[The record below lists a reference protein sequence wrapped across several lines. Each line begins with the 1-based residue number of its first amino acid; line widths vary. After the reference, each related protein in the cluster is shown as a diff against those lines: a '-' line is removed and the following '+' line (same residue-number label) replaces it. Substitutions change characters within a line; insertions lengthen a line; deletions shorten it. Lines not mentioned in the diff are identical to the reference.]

1 MAVRPDIYAHRGA
14 SRQGKE
20 NTIQAFELAAE
31 MGVDGVELDIW
42 MSRDGELMVHHDPDI
57 NGLLI
62 GGVIASRLP
71 DYVPTLSTALDVCR
85 GLIVNIEIKS
95 IQDQPRVA
103 LDTAE
108 VLVHMLRSRPEPPDR
123 WLISSFD
130 HGALDRIRDEAQE
143 FQTGLLFWK
152 QPWLPVLLHAV
163 EHGHCA
169 LHPHE
174 TLVDKALRDETKKA
188 AIRLNVWTVN
198 DPLRV
203 SELVDLGVDG
213 LITDV
218 PDEVLRIVEFGS

>member
-1 MAVRPDIYAHRGA
+1 MALRPDVYAHRGA
-14 SRQGKE
+14 SRQGRE

-31 MGVDGVELDIW
+31 MGVDGVELDVW
-42 MSRDGELMVHHDPDI
+42 RSGDGQLVVHHDPD
-57 NGLLI
+57 
-62 GGVIASRLP
+62 
-71 DYVPTLSTALDVCR
+71 VPTLSTALDVCR
-85 GLIVNIEIKS
+85 GLRVNIEIKS

-108 VLVHMLRSRPEPPDR
+108 ALVHVLRSRPEPPDR
-123 WLISSFD
+123 WIISSFD

-143 FQTGLLFWK
+143 FQTGLLFWQ
-152 QPWLPVLLHAV
+152 QPWLPVLRHAV

-188 AIRLNVWTVN
+188 AVRLNVWTVN

-203 SELVDLGVDG
+203 SELVDLGVDA
-213 LITDV
+213 LITDI
-218 PDEVLRIVEFGS
+218 PDEVLRMVEFGS

>member
-31 MGVDGVELDIW
+31 MGVDGVELDVW
-42 MSRDGELMVHHDPDI
+42 RRRDGELVVHHDPNI
-57 NGLLI
+57 NGVLI
-62 GGVIASRLP
+62 GGITASRLP

-123 WLISSFD
+123 WLILS
-130 HGALDRIRDEAQE
+130 
-143 FQTGLLFWK
+143 
-152 QPWLPVLLHAV
+152 
-163 EHGHCA
+163 
-169 LHPHE
+169 
-174 TLVDKALRDETKKA
+174 
-188 AIRLNVWTVN
+188 
-198 DPLRV
+198 
-203 SELVDLGVDG
+203 
-213 LITDV
+213 LIH
-218 PDEVLRIVEFGS
+218 I

>member
-31 MGVDGVELDIW
+31 MGVDGVELDVW
-42 MSRDGELMVHHDPDI
+42 RSRDGELVVHHDPNI
-57 NGLLI
+57 NGVLI
-62 GGVIASRLP
+62 GGITASRLT

-95 IQDQPRVA
+95 SQEQPRGA
-103 LDTAE
+103 LDPAE
-108 VLVHMLRSRPEPPDR
+108 VLVHMLRARPEPPDR
-123 WLISSFD
+123 GLISSFD
-130 HGALDRIRDEAQE
+130 HGALDRIRDEAEE

-174 TLVDKALRDETKKA
+174 TLVDKALRDETNKA

-198 DPLRV
+198 VPLRV
-203 SELVDLGVDG
+203 SELMDLGVDG
-213 LITDV
+213 LITDI

>member
-1 MAVRPDIYAHRGA
+1 MLLRPDIYAHRGA
-14 SRQGKE
+14 SRQERE
-20 NTIQAFELAAE
+20 NTVQAFELAAE
-31 MGVDGVELDIW
+31 MGVDGVELDVW
-42 MSRDGELMVHHDPDI
+42 RSSDGELVVHHDPDI

-62 GGVIASRLP
+62 GRATASQLP

-85 GLIVNIEIKS
+85 GLRVNIEIKS
-95 IQDQPRVA
+95 IQNQPQVA

-108 VLVHMLRSRPEPPDR
+108 VLVNMLRSRPESPDR

-130 HGALDRIRDEAQE
+130 HGALDRFRGDAPE
-143 FQTGLLFWK
+143 FLTGLLFWR

-174 TLVDKALRDETKKA
+174 TLVDRAMREATRKA
-188 AIRLNVWTVN
+188 AIELNVWTVN

-203 SELVDLGVDG
+203 SELMDLGVDG

-218 PDEVLRIVEFGS
+218 PDEVLRILEFGS

>member
-1 MAVRPDIYAHRGA
+1 MAFRPEIYAHRGV
-14 SRQGKE
+14 SGKGKE

-42 MSRDGELMVHHDPDI
+42 MSRDGELMVHHAPDI

-71 DYVPTLSTALDVCR
+71 DYVPTLSTALDVCK
-85 GLIVNIEIKS
+85 GLRVNIEIKS

-198 DPLRV
+198 VPLRV
-203 SELVDLGVDG
+203 SELMDLGGDG

>member
-1 MAVRPDIYAHRGA
+1 MAFRPEIYAHRGV
-14 SRQGKE
+14 SGKGKE

-203 SELVDLGVDG
+203 SELMDLGVDG
-213 LITDV
+213 LRTDI
-218 PDEVLRIVEFGS
+218 PDAALRIVEVGS